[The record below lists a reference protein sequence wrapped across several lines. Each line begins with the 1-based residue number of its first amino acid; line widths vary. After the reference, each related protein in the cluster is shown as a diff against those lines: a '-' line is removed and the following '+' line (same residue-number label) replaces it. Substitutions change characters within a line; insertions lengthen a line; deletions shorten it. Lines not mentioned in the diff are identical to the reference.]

1 MAFRETPL
9 GPGAKKDGCFRRLTS
24 QNLVISRRC
33 FAEDAK
39 EIYKELQH
47 MCRTIV
53 LLVKPFVE
61 RHCLCRRGLLKL
73 SVVVSATY

>member
-1 MAFRETPL
+1 ME
-9 GPGAKKDGCFRRLTS
+9 GCFRRLTS
-24 QNLVISRRC
+24 QNLVISRRF

-53 LLVKPFVE
+53 LL
-61 RHCLCRRGLLKL
+61 LLL
-73 SVVVSATY
+73 SDIAVAVVVFLNSLLSSLLRINCEMGAL